1 MTLTP
6 EQHRLISNFGI
17 ACFCR
22 EGGEPHE
29 SATGTCKHANWRP
42 PPRAVDEAVEEPEP
56 EGCAVC
62 ETETDDP
69 LERCPDCDTTYH
81 ESCGHE
87 CAEE

>member
-6 EQHRLISNFGI
+6 EQHRLIGNFGI

-29 SATGTCKHANWRP
+29 SSTGTCKHANWQP
-42 PPRAVDEAVEEPEP
+42 PARIEGPETEPEP

-62 ETETDDP
+62 ETETDDE
-69 LERCPDCDTTYH
+69 LERCPDCGTAYH
-81 ESCGHE
+81 ADCGHK
-87 CAEE
+87 C